1 MDLGVWGGIL
11 ESLGHHLGRS
21 WSVFGGSWRVLAAS
35 WEDLGEG
42 WGRSEWARGAKTKK
56 MSKKRGGNPPQGG
69 GLGDPLDAKI
79 DPRRKEIKEKMDQAG
94 KLKISIWTRKT
105 RVQIDLGGDMECQI

>member
-56 MSKKRGGNPPQGG
+56 RSKKGAGNPPQGR
-69 GLGDPLDAKI
+69 GLHGPLDAKI
-79 DPRRKEIKEKMDQAG
+79 KPRRKEIKEKCNQAG
-94 KLKISIWTRKT
+94 KLKISIRTRKT
-105 RVQIDLGGDMECQI
+105 RVGMDLGGIMEGRI

>member
-21 WSVFGGSWRVLAAS
+21 WSVFGGSWRGLAAS

-42 WGRSEWARGAKTKK
+42 WGRSEWARDAKTKK
-56 MSKKRGGNPPQGG
+56 RTKKEGGMRLKGRG
-69 GLGDPLDAKI
+69 PLDAKI
-79 DPRRKEIKEKMDQAG
+79 DPRREEIKEKTD
-94 KLKISIWTRKT
+94 
-105 RVQIDLGGDMECQI
+105 

>member
-35 WEDLGEG
+35 WGDLGEC

-56 MSKKRGGNPPQGG
+56 KSKKGGYPPQGG
-69 GLGDPLDAKI
+69 GLGDPLSTKI
-79 DPRRKEIKEKMDQAG
+79 DPRREEIKEKTDEAG

-105 RVQIDLGGDMECQI
+105 RVQMDLGGDMECQI

>member
-56 MSKKRGGNPPQGG
+56 RSKKGRGDRPQGGVWGTLSTQKLIQEDKKSKKRQM
-69 GLGDPLDAKI
+69 KQ
-79 DPRRKEIKEKMDQAG
+79 E
-94 KLKISIWTRKT
+94 S
-105 RVQIDLGGDMECQI
+105 

>member
-42 WGRSEWARGAKTKK
+42 WGRSEWASGVKTKK
-56 MSKKRGGNPPQGG
+56 SLKKGGHCASRG

-79 DPRRKEIKEKMDQAG
+79 DPRTEEIEEKTNEAG

-105 RVQIDLGGDMECQI
+105 RVQMDLGGIME

>member
-1 MDLGVWGGIL
+1 MDLVVWGGIL

-56 MSKKRGGNPPQGG
+56 RSKQGGGNPPQGG
-69 GLGDPLDAKI
+69 GSGAPFGCKNRSKKERNQRKDGLSRKIENINLDP
-79 DPRRKEIKEKMDQAG
+79 
-94 KLKISIWTRKT
+94 
-105 RVQIDLGGDMECQI
+105 